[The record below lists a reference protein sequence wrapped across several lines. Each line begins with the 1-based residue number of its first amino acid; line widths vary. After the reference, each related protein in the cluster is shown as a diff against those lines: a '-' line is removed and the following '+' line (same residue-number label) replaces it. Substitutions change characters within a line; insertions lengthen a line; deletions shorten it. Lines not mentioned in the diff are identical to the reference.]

1 MLLRGAPSRR
11 NGGGSST
18 NASPQL
24 YRSDEPPATVESQSF
39 LVDGNDRGLSRWCMA
54 ALALLLLFAAVV
66 SATILTLGILY
77 ATGTFDDDDD
87 DSGLGSVTTP
97 CTCTAPTT
105 QSCAAINTTLV
116 TGVASSPQT
125 EFVYRPETLS
135 TGVSVITNQHFSAL
149 TLDALDNIL
158 TPSRIAFTWSPNET
172 TTNSTQTMPNVEFNV
187 VPCTQV
193 RVDFGFVSFD
203 HRINPSDTSLNG
215 VAIGFQ
221 AVPYIVETSTG
232 DESVDVVFL
241 EPALG
246 FSTYSVSSS
255 GGTRHYV
262 TTDSANLSIPHNLPF
277 TTSQRDCGDI
287 VDTSCPGNK
296 TSNAHSVV
304 SVSGRGSAVL
314 QFSQTKRV
322 HLAIQLIAA
331 PALLDPDL
339 QPLTDT
345 LEIRNA
351 VILMKPW
358 LRVSY
363 ETHPP
368 GLSGDPVAFA
378 P

>member
-1 MLLRGAPSRR
+1 
-11 NGGGSST
+11 
-18 NASPQL
+18 
-24 YRSDEPPATVESQSF
+24 
-39 LVDGNDRGLSRWCMA
+39 MA

-314 QFSQTKRV
+314 QFAQTKRV